1 MKLKAF
7 AIRDTK
13 AEAFTR
19 PPIFVQAT
27 GLAIR
32 AFQDAVNNK
41 ENEIGQY
48 PGDFTLF
55 EIGEFDQVEGKLIPR
70 AQGILELGNGLA
82 YLNNVQVQPNGGIKL
97 VDQA

>member
-1 MKLKAF
+1 MRLKAF

-32 AFQDAVNNK
+32 LFTDAANDQ
-41 ENEIGQY
+41 ENEIGKY
-48 PGDFTLF
+48 PADFTLF
-55 EIGEFDQVEGKLIPR
+55 EVGEFDQVEGKLIPR
-70 AQGILELGNGLA
+70 AGGILELGNGLA
-82 YLNNVQVQPNGGIKL
+82 FITQKL
-97 VDQA
+97 EIAK